1 LLLDFTDKPNQ
12 KAFFFDRSR
21 VCSFWGGYGNG
32 KTYAGCGKGVTLSLN
47 IPGNVGLVGRKTYP
61 ALNSTTRESFLSFVR
76 QLNGGQLGE
85 GPIVHSFNKSEN
97 ILQFKNGS
105 KVFFRTLD
113 EVEKLRSLNLG
124 WALVDQ
130 AEEIDEEIF
139 LELNGRLRLWN
150 PEKVAVWQKNNH
162 DALTA
167 ALGFV
172 PKPYNQLIIVGNP
185 SPKAWVRREFFENEG
200 GKNKVYS
207 ASTLEN
213 QKYLPTE
220 YIAELTARYSK
231 EWIGRF
237 INGSWDTMLGQIYK
251 DFDFEGGV
259 HSIPPFDIPQHWP
272 RFIALDHGIVNPTAV
287 LWGAID
293 EAGRVYVYHEYYVAG
308 KGVEEHAE
316 AIKEICK
323 VLGNTPMTQ
332 DNKIKIFMDY
342 SLKGDYDPHGLS
354 AWEHY
359 NRRGIFGL
367 NANKAVQDGIQT
379 VQLYLKPR
387 QDRTYPQYHPRAG
400 QPGAPGLFIF
410 DGACPWL
417 VKELKAYE
425 WEENREGS
433 NASEQPKKFFDHLAD
448 ALRYLCQAIREQ
460 HSPEAKATKTAEQ
473 EAAERL
479 KAIAAHAF
487 MSPDAEDEN
496 NYQ

>member
-1 LLLDFTDKPNQ
+1 MLLDFKDKPNQ

-61 ALNSTTRESFLSFVR
+61 ALNSTTRESFLSFIR
-76 QLNGGQLGE
+76 QLNGGGLGE
-85 GPIVHSFNKSEN
+85 GPIVASFNKSEN
-97 ILQFKNGS
+97 ILTLKNGS

-124 WALVDQ
+124 WALIDQ
-130 AEEIDEEIF
+130 AEEIEEEIF

-150 PEKVAVWQKNNH
+150 PERVAKWREQH
-162 DALTA
+162 GSALQEQ
-167 ALGFV
+167 LGFI
-172 PKPYNQLIIVGNP
+172 PKPYNQLICVGNP
-185 SPKAWVRREFFENEG
+185 SPKAWVRKEFYENEEG
-200 GKNKVYS
+200 LNKVYS

-220 YIAELTARYSK
+220 YIAELTARYPK
-231 EWIGRF
+231 DWIERF

-251 DFDFEGGV
+251 DLDFEGGI
-259 HSIPPFDIPQHWP
+259 HSIPPFDIPAHWR

-287 LWGAID
+287 LWGAVD
-293 EAGRVYVYHEYYVAG
+293 EAGRVYIYHEYYVAG

-316 AIKEICK
+316 AIKEICR
-323 VLGNTPMTQ
+323 VLGNTPTAN
-332 DNKIKIFMDY
+332 DGKIKIFMDY

-387 QDRTYPQYHPRAG
+387 QDRTYPDYHPRQG
-400 QPGAPGLFIF
+400 QAGAPALFIF

-425 WEENREGS
+425 WEENSEGS
-433 NASEQPKKFFDHLAD
+433 NATEQPKKFFDHLAD
-448 ALRYLCQAIREQ
+448 ALRYLCQAVRETN
-460 HSPEAKATKTAEQ
+460 SPTAKLEKTPEQ
-473 EAAERL
+473 EAADRW
-479 KAIAAHAF
+479 KAIAQHAF
-487 MSPDAEDEN
+487 TRDNDEEEN
-496 NYQ
+496 